1 MRVLYADLEREW
13 RGGQSQALLTL
24 QGLVRANHQVEL
36 VAAVGSELARRAAEA
51 GITVHASPRLGL
63 RWWAARSLARLSAR
77 VTGEQFAL
85 AHLNEPHA
93 LTAAWLAGL
102 HRRVPLL
109 LSRRIGFPLQK
120 NRISQARFRAVER
133 FVANSEDVAG
143 SLVKAGIAGERISI
157 VNEGV
162 SIPELLNA
170 EVRSRARMRWGIG
183 DAEFLFGCVGVFV
196 PEKGQ
201 RHVIEALSVVRKKY
215 PQARLLL
222 AGDGACRADL
232 ESLNRRLGQG
242 DAVLF
247 PGFVNEIEEVYA
259 ALDAFVFPSEFEG
272 LGTALQTAMAMALP
286 SISTARGA
294 LAEVVK
300 DQRTALVVEPN
311 AQEFAEAM
319 LLLMDAPALRA
330 RLGAA
335 AREEIIERF
344 SAERMVANTIHVYE
358 DVLSKRVGA

>member
-1 MRVLYADLEREW
+1 
-13 RGGQSQALLTL
+13 
-24 QGLVRANHQVEL
+24 
-36 VAAVGSELARRAAEA
+36 
-51 GITVHASPRLGL
+51 
-63 RWWAARSLARLSAR
+63 